1 MEVVL
6 DSRETNMKRYPF
18 GTDGVTLIE
27 LVVVVAIIGIVV
39 LALVAPEIGRFRS
52 NYDVRSCATDL
63 IQNMR
68 VARAMAIKENR
79 EYLIVFQPAGTPS
92 TTVNPQ
98 GRYLI
103 GFDTDGDNDLLTVSN
118 NNNGDTF
125 GICKDTDGDRLPN
138 NDTDA
143 DGDGVPDCVRVVSLQ
158 DCGAD
163 VVFGSYAPSDPA
175 GDAIDCNSGTFCF
188 GNTANPVRAQFN
200 PDGSAATLGSV
211 YFAHDGRGY
220 TYLVRISNLAGT
232 VNMWKWDGDKENT
245 SVTDWTEIR

>member
-1 MEVVL
+1 
-6 DSRETNMKRYPF
+6 MKGYIRN
-18 GTDGVTLIE
+18 TEGVTLIE
-27 LVVVVAIIGIVV
+27 LVVVVAIMGIVI

-79 EYLIVFQPAGTPS
+79 EYLIVFQSAGTPNS
-92 TTVNPQ
+92 TVNPQ

-103 GFDTDGDNDLLTVSN
+103 GFDFDGDNNLLTVSTK
-118 NNNGDTF
+118 NNGDTF

-138 NDTDA
+138 NDSDA
-143 DGDGVPDCVRVVSLQ
+143 NSDGVPDCVRVVNLR

-163 VVFGSYAPSDPA
+163 VVFGSLAKVDPA
-175 GDAIDCNSGTFCF
+175 GEAISCNEGTFCF
-188 GNTANPVRAQFN
+188 GSTANPVRAQFN
-200 PDGSAATLGSV
+200 PDGSVGTLGSV
-211 YFAHDGRGY
+211 YFLHNGRGY

-232 VNMWKWDGDKENT
+232 TNMWKWDGDIDNDDVDT
-245 SVTDWTEIR
+245 WTEIR